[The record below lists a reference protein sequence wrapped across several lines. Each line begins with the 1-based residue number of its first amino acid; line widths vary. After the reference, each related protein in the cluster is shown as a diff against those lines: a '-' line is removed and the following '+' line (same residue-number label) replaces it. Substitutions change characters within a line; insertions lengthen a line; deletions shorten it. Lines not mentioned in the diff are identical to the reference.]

1 MSSSEEPKLKKALNL
16 IQATFFGVGLILG
29 AGIYVVIGAVAQ
41 YAGNLTWLAV
51 VLSGLIALFTG
62 LSYAELSSMFPY
74 ASSSY
79 YYTKEA
85 MPNQR
90 NVAFL
95 VGWLLFFEAA
105 SGAATASVGFSSY
118 LLSLLYSLYPATTKL
133 DAKLLM
139 IILSVLIVMLF
150 TLINYIGIS
159 ESSTVNIIFTLI
171 EAFGLLV
178 IIIIGFTFGSVTPNY
193 FEPANYGAYGIF
205 LGASLFFFAYTGF
218 ELMATTAEETVDAK
232 YTMPK
237 AIIMALIVTTTLY
250 LLVALAT
257 VRLVPWE
264 HLTGGAPLAT
274 AAEAVLGTQGWFLLA
289 SIALFSTSNT
299 VLGFLV
305 SSSRISYGMAA
316 DGMLHPKL
324 ASVDKK
330 HKTPLYTIILAMSVA
345 IFEIVVAGYA
355 SDIRYDPT
363 SGLLKVGGIIS
374 IVASSANLGA
384 LIAFIFVNLAV
395 ILLRKR
401 KKDIERPFKIPIN
414 VRDIPVF
421 PILGL
426 LLSMLVIILTFHD
439 IIVWIITL
447 IVLALGLIIREI
459 RE

>member
-1 MSSSEEPKLKKALNL
+1 MAQETPSLKKALNL
-16 IQATFFGVGLILG
+16 VQATFFGVGLILG

-41 YAGNLTWLAV
+41 YAGNMTWLAV
-51 VLSGLIALFTG
+51 VLSGLIASFTG

-85 MPNQR
+85 MPNR
-90 NVAFL
+90 KSIAFL

-118 LLSLLYSLYPATTKL
+118 LLSLLLSFHSLPEWL
-133 DAKLLM
+133 DAKLAM
-139 IILSVLIVMLF
+139 IILSTLVVIVF
-150 TLINYIGIS
+150 TIVNYIGIS
-159 ESSTVNIIFTLI
+159 ESSKVNIIFTLI

-178 IIIIGFTFGSVTPNY
+178 IIVIGFIFSRVQPNY
-193 FEPANYGAYGIF
+193 FEPTNHGFYGIL

-218 ELMATTAEETVDAK
+218 ELMATTAEETIDAK

-237 AIIMALIVTTTLY
+237 AIIAALAVTTTLY
-250 LLVALAT
+250 LLVALAS
-257 VRLVPWE
+257 VRLVPWD

-274 AAEAVLGTQGWFLLA
+274 AAESVLGVAGWYLLA
-289 SIALFSTSNT
+289 FIALFSTSNT

-305 SSSRISYGMAA
+305 SSSRISYGMAV

-324 ASVDKK
+324 SYVDKK
-330 HKTPLYTIILAMSVA
+330 HRTPLYTILLAMIIA

-355 SDIRYDPT
+355 SEITYDPT
-363 SGLLKVGGIIS
+363 SGILKVSGIIS

-395 ILLRKR
+395 IILRKTR
-401 KKDIERPFKIPIN
+401 KDLERPFKIPLNIG
-414 VRDIPVF
+414 DIPIA

-426 LLSMLVIILTFHD
+426 ALSLIVIALTFHD
-439 IIVWIITL
+439 PVVWFITVVVLVVGVL
-447 IVLALGLIIREI
+447 IRRVK
-459 RE
+459 